1 MKSKMTT
8 TDDFAAIEMV
18 KVKAERAM
26 NEAFEVL
33 EGLKEGTISIAQAT
47 EMSNAIGKANG
58 AMGNILK
65 ADLLALAIDKQAA
78 AHVARLSDGVE
89 K

>member
-1 MKSKMTT
+1 MN
-8 TDDFAAIEMV
+8 DDFATIELV

-33 EGLKEGTISIAQAT
+33 EGLKEKTISIAEAT

-65 ADLLALAIDKQAA
+65 SDLLALAIAKQAA
-78 AHVARLSDGVE
+78 AHTALLKGE
-89 K
+89 

>member
-1 MKSKMTT
+1 MNETNVMN
-8 TDDFAAIEMV
+8 DDFATLELV

-26 NEAFEVL
+26 NEAFGVL
-33 EGLKEGTISIAQAT
+33 EGLKEKTISVAEAT

-65 ADLLALAIDKQAA
+65 SDLLALAIAKQAS
-78 AHVARLSDGVE
+78 AHTALLSGE
-89 K
+89 